1 MRTPAMYTKN
11 LKNHVITT
19 QMLLDCLFSVNK
31 RAKNYRDQERKY
43 RHMRYDYYDNE
54 EKNRSKKEEYYRKK
68 DLMLSIIEPVCIHRE
83 VFERSWRERIYDYD
97 DEYWQYYEQGGFV
110 HTGGYWDN
118 IEADLK
124 IARDLI
130 SYADAFEYVYLDE
143 NNKIRSKIIKNTD
156 AYPLYDAEGK
166 YYCFVENWT
175 DSDTRLSYSNVY
187 YPDRVEIYKGRELV
201 DTKENLTGLPIWY
214 SSLDKTK
221 YDNFGDPFLLDLIP
235 IMDSVENLLSKLD
248 DAVTTLSM
256 NPFGVVSGQRIKSEI
271 PKDIVGVTLNLEDG
285 GSFNYANATMDKDSI
300 KLELDYLIQQFYAVA
315 CVPSSILGQ
324 SNVANVS
331 ETSITMLYQQTSNFN
346 RQFITEM
353 TKGFMQRMEYIRK
366 LMEIQ
371 GQTVTDEV
379 FDSINFLFNVSKPVD
394 NEANMNNMKIQYD
407 CGAISKQTIIDKS
420 PYTTDTALELQRL
433 QDEAKVSQE
442 IEELTP
448 VPDTKTEEIV
458 IDDENN

>member
-1 MRTPAMYTKN
+1 MVLIDKI
-11 LKNHVITT
+11 K
-19 QMLLDCLFSVNK
+19 DFFG
-31 RAKNYRDQERKY
+31 
-43 RHMRYDYYDNE
+43 
-54 EKNRSKKEEYYRKK
+54 SKKDGGIMSGDKMWFETEIDKIRYADRIRRVKKIDSYLAREHKVLERPDFQFKGHTYETAKIVLQTLKSIVKFHSSFICGEPVSITGDKEFVSALNKIYRKG
-68 DLMLSIIEPVCIHRE
+68 
-83 VFERSWRERIYDYD
+83 DY
-97 DEYWQYYEQGGFV
+97 
-110 HTGGYWDN
+110 

-143 NNKIRSKIIKNTD
+143 DNKIRSKIIKNTD

-187 YPDRVEIYKGRELV
+187 YPDRVEIYRGRELV

-442 IEELTP
+442 IEESTP

>member
-1 MRTPAMYTKN
+1 MVLIDKIKDF
-11 LKNHVITT
+11 LG
-19 QMLLDCLFSVNK
+19 
-31 RAKNYRDQERKY
+31 
-43 RHMRYDYYDNE
+43 
-54 EKNRSKKEEYYRKK
+54 SKKDGGIMSGDKMWFETEIDKIRYADRIRRVKKIDSYLAREHKVLERPDFQFKGHTYETAKIVLQTLKSIVKFHSSFICGEPVSITGDKEFVSALNKIYRKG
-68 DLMLSIIEPVCIHRE
+68 
-83 VFERSWRERIYDYD
+83 DY
-97 DEYWQYYEQGGFV
+97 
-110 HTGGYWDN
+110 

>member
-1 MRTPAMYTKN
+1 MVLIDKIKDF
-11 LKNHVITT
+11 LG
-19 QMLLDCLFSVNK
+19 
-31 RAKNYRDQERKY
+31 
-43 RHMRYDYYDNE
+43 
-54 EKNRSKKEEYYRKK
+54 SKKDGGIMPGNKMWFETEIDKIRYADRIRRVKK
-68 DLMLSIIEPVCIHRE
+68 IDSYLAREHKVLERPDFQFKGHTYETAKIVLQTLKSIVKFHSSFICGEPVSITGDKE
-83 VFERSWRERIYDYD
+83 FVSALNKIYKKGDY
-97 DEYWQYYEQGGFV
+97 
-110 HTGGYWDN
+110 

-143 NNKIRSKIIKNTD
+143 DNKIRSKIIKNTD

-187 YPDRVEIYKGRELV
+187 YPDRVQIYKGRELV

-248 DAVTTLSM
+248 DAVTTLSL

>member
-1 MRTPAMYTKN
+1 MVLIDKIKDF
-11 LKNHVITT
+11 LG
-19 QMLLDCLFSVNK
+19 
-31 RAKNYRDQERKY
+31 
-43 RHMRYDYYDNE
+43 
-54 EKNRSKKEEYYRKK
+54 SKKDGGIMPGNKMWFETEIDKIRYADRIRRVKKIDSYLAREHRVLERPDFQFKGHTYETAKIVLQTLKSIVKFHSSFICGEPVSITGDKEFVSALNKIYRKG
-68 DLMLSIIEPVCIHRE
+68 
-83 VFERSWRERIYDYD
+83 DY
-97 DEYWQYYEQGGFV
+97 
-110 HTGGYWDN
+110 

-187 YPDRVEIYKGRELV
+187 YPDRVEIYRGRELV

>member
-1 MRTPAMYTKN
+1 MVLIDKI
-11 LKNHVITT
+11 K
-19 QMLLDCLFSVNK
+19 DFFG
-31 RAKNYRDQERKY
+31 
-43 RHMRYDYYDNE
+43 
-54 EKNRSKKEEYYRKK
+54 SKKDGGIMPGNKMWFETEINKIRYADRIRRVKKIDSYLAREHKVLERPNFQFKGHTYETAKIVLQTLKSIVKFHSSFICGEPVSITGDKEFVSALNKIYRKG
-68 DLMLSIIEPVCIHRE
+68 DYIE
-83 VFERSWRERIYDYD
+83 
-97 DEYWQYYEQGGFV
+97 
-110 HTGGYWDN
+110 T
-118 IEADLK
+118 DLK

-143 NNKIRSKIIKNTD
+143 DNKIRSKVIKNTD

-256 NPFGVVSGQRIKSEI
+256 NPLGVVSGQRIDSEI

-285 GSFNYANATMDKDSI
+285 ASFNYANASMDKDSI

-366 LMEIQ
+366 LMAIQ

-394 NEANMNNMKIQYD
+394 NEANMNNMKLQYD

-433 QDEAKVSQE
+433 QDEAKVSQG

-448 VPDTKTEEIV
+448 VPDTKTEKIV

>member
-1 MRTPAMYTKN
+1 MVLIDKI
-11 LKNHVITT
+11 K
-19 QMLLDCLFSVNK
+19 DFFG
-31 RAKNYRDQERKY
+31 
-43 RHMRYDYYDNE
+43 
-54 EKNRSKKEEYYRKK
+54 SKKDGGIMPGNKMWFETEIDKIRYADRIRRVKKIDSYLAREHKVLERPDFQFKGHTYETAKIVLQTLKSIVKFHSSFICGEPVSITGDKEFVSALNKIYRKG
-68 DLMLSIIEPVCIHRE
+68 
-83 VFERSWRERIYDYD
+83 DY
-97 DEYWQYYEQGGFV
+97 
-110 HTGGYWDN
+110 

>member
-1 MRTPAMYTKN
+1 MVLIDKI
-11 LKNHVITT
+11 K
-19 QMLLDCLFSVNK
+19 DFFG
-31 RAKNYRDQERKY
+31 
-43 RHMRYDYYDNE
+43 
-54 EKNRSKKEEYYRKK
+54 SKKDGGIMPGNKMWFETEIDKIRYADRIRRVKKIDSYLAREHKVLERPDFQFKGHTYETAKIVLQTLKSIVKFHSSFICGEPVSITGDKEFVSTLNKIYRKG
-68 DLMLSIIEPVCIHRE
+68 
-83 VFERSWRERIYDYD
+83 DY
-97 DEYWQYYEQGGFV
+97 
-110 HTGGYWDN
+110 

-248 DAVTTLSM
+248 DAVTTLSL

-442 IEELTP
+442 IEELTT
-448 VPDTKTEEIV
+448 VPDTKTEKIV

>member
-1 MRTPAMYTKN
+1 MVLIDKIKDF
-11 LKNHVITT
+11 LG
-19 QMLLDCLFSVNK
+19 
-31 RAKNYRDQERKY
+31 
-43 RHMRYDYYDNE
+43 
-54 EKNRSKKEEYYRKK
+54 SKKDGGIMPGNKMWFETEIDKIRYADRIRRVKKIDSYLAREHKVLERPDFQFKGHTYETAKIVLQTLKSIVKFHSSFICGEPVSITGDKEFVSALNKIYRKG
-68 DLMLSIIEPVCIHRE
+68 
-83 VFERSWRERIYDYD
+83 DY
-97 DEYWQYYEQGGFV
+97 
-110 HTGGYWDN
+110 

-187 YPDRVEIYKGRELV
+187 YPDRVEIYKGRGLV

-248 DAVTTLSM
+248 DAVTTLSL

-442 IEELTP
+442 TEELTT
-448 VPDTKTEEIV
+448 VPDTKTEKIV

>member
-1 MRTPAMYTKN
+1 MVLIDKIKDF
-11 LKNHVITT
+11 LG
-19 QMLLDCLFSVNK
+19 
-31 RAKNYRDQERKY
+31 
-43 RHMRYDYYDNE
+43 
-54 EKNRSKKEEYYRKK
+54 SKKDGGIMPGNKMWFETEIDKIRYADRIRRVKKIDSYLAREHKVLERPDFQFKGHTYETAKIVLQTLKSIVKFHSSFICGEPVSITGDKEFVSALNKIYRKG
-68 DLMLSIIEPVCIHRE
+68 
-83 VFERSWRERIYDYD
+83 DY
-97 DEYWQYYEQGGFV
+97 
-110 HTGGYWDN
+110 

-442 IEELTP
+442 TEELTT
-448 VPDTKTEEIV
+448 VPDTKTEKIV

>member
-1 MRTPAMYTKN
+1 MVLIDKIKDF
-11 LKNHVITT
+11 LG
-19 QMLLDCLFSVNK
+19 
-31 RAKNYRDQERKY
+31 
-43 RHMRYDYYDNE
+43 
-54 EKNRSKKEEYYRKK
+54 SKKDGGIMPGNKMWFETEIDKIRYADRIRRVKKIDSYLAREHKVLERPDFQFKGHTYETAKIVLQTLKSIVKFHSSFICGEPVSITGDKEFVSALNKIYRKG
-68 DLMLSIIEPVCIHRE
+68 
-83 VFERSWRERIYDYD
+83 DY
-97 DEYWQYYEQGGFV
+97 
-110 HTGGYWDN
+110 

-187 YPDRVEIYKGRELV
+187 YPDRVEIYKGRGLV

-248 DAVTTLSM
+248 DAVTTLSL

>member
-1 MRTPAMYTKN
+1 MVLIDKIKDF
-11 LKNHVITT
+11 LG
-19 QMLLDCLFSVNK
+19 
-31 RAKNYRDQERKY
+31 
-43 RHMRYDYYDNE
+43 
-54 EKNRSKKEEYYRKK
+54 SKKDGGIMPGNKMWFETEIDKIRYADRIRRVKK
-68 DLMLSIIEPVCIHRE
+68 IDSYLAREHKVLERPDFQFKGHTYETAKIVLQTLKSIVKFHSSFICGEPVSITGDKE
-83 VFERSWRERIYDYD
+83 FVSALNKIYKKGDY
-97 DEYWQYYEQGGFV
+97 
-110 HTGGYWDN
+110 

-143 NNKIRSKIIKNTD
+143 DNKIRSKIIKNTD

-433 QDEAKVSQE
+433 QDETKVSQE
-442 IEELTP
+442 TEELTT
-448 VPDTKTEEIV
+448 VPDTKTEKIV

>member
-1 MRTPAMYTKN
+1 MVLIDKIKDF
-11 LKNHVITT
+11 LG
-19 QMLLDCLFSVNK
+19 
-31 RAKNYRDQERKY
+31 
-43 RHMRYDYYDNE
+43 
-54 EKNRSKKEEYYRKK
+54 SKKDGGIMPGNKMWFETEIDKIRYADRIRRVKKIDSYLAREHKVLERPDFQFKGHTYETAKIVLQTLKSIVKFYSSFICGEPVSITGDKEFVSALNKIYRKG
-68 DLMLSIIEPVCIHRE
+68 
-83 VFERSWRERIYDYD
+83 DY
-97 DEYWQYYEQGGFV
+97 
-110 HTGGYWDN
+110 

>member
-1 MRTPAMYTKN
+1 MVLIDKI
-11 LKNHVITT
+11 K
-19 QMLLDCLFSVNK
+19 DFFG
-31 RAKNYRDQERKY
+31 
-43 RHMRYDYYDNE
+43 
-54 EKNRSKKEEYYRKK
+54 SKKDGGIMSGDKMWFETEIDKIRYADRIRRVKKIDSYLAREHKVLERPDFQFKGHTYETAKIVLQSLKSIVKFHSSFICGEPVSITGDKEFVSALNKIYRKG
-68 DLMLSIIEPVCIHRE
+68 
-83 VFERSWRERIYDYD
+83 DY
-97 DEYWQYYEQGGFV
+97 
-110 HTGGYWDN
+110 

-143 NNKIRSKIIKNTD
+143 DNKIRSKIIKNTD

-187 YPDRVEIYKGRELV
+187 YPNRVEIYKGRELV

-221 YDNFGDPFLLDLIP
+221 YDNFGDSFLFDLIP

-346 RQFITEM
+346 RQFIIEM

>member
-1 MRTPAMYTKN
+1 MVLIDKI
-11 LKNHVITT
+11 K
-19 QMLLDCLFSVNK
+19 DFFG
-31 RAKNYRDQERKY
+31 
-43 RHMRYDYYDNE
+43 
-54 EKNRSKKEEYYRKK
+54 SKKDGGIMSGDKMWFETEIDKIRYADRIRRVKK
-68 DLMLSIIEPVCIHRE
+68 IDSYLAREHKVLERPDFQFKGHTYETAKIVLQTLKSIVKFHSSYICGSQISITGDKEFVSVLNKIYKKGNYSKIDLQV
-83 VFERSWRERIYDYD
+83 
-97 DEYWQYYEQGGFV
+97 
-110 HTGGYWDN
+110 
-118 IEADLK
+118 
-124 IARDLI
+124 ARDLI
-130 SYADAFEYVYLDE
+130 TYGDAFEYVYLDG
-143 NNKIRSKIIKNTD
+143 NNKIHSKIIKNTD
-156 AYPLYDAEGK
+156 AYPLYDTEGK
-166 YYCFVENWT
+166 YYSFVENWT

-187 YPDRVEIYKGRELV
+187 YPNRVEIYKGRELV

-271 PKDIVGVTLNLEDG
+271 PKDIVGATLNLEDG

-315 CVPSSILGQ
+315 CIPSSLLG
-324 SNVANVS
+324 NTNIANVS
-331 ETSITMLYQQTSNFN
+331 ENSISMLYQQTQNLCN
-346 RQFITEM
+346 QYMIMMLE
-353 TKGFMQRMEYIRK
+353 GFMQRMEYIRK

-379 FDSINFLFNVSKPVD
+379 FDSINFTFNVARPVD

>member
-1 MRTPAMYTKN
+1 MVLIDKIKDF
-11 LKNHVITT
+11 LG
-19 QMLLDCLFSVNK
+19 
-31 RAKNYRDQERKY
+31 
-43 RHMRYDYYDNE
+43 
-54 EKNRSKKEEYYRKK
+54 SKKDGGIMSGDKMWFETEIDKIRYADRIRRVKKIDSYLAREHKVLERPDFQFKGHTYETAKIVLQTLKSIVKFHSSFICGEPVSITGDKEFVSALNKIYRKG
-68 DLMLSIIEPVCIHRE
+68 
-83 VFERSWRERIYDYD
+83 DY
-97 DEYWQYYEQGGFV
+97 
-110 HTGGYWDN
+110 

-156 AYPLYDAEGK
+156 AYPLYDAKGK

>member
-1 MRTPAMYTKN
+1 MVLIDKI
-11 LKNHVITT
+11 K
-19 QMLLDCLFSVNK
+19 DFFG
-31 RAKNYRDQERKY
+31 
-43 RHMRYDYYDNE
+43 
-54 EKNRSKKEEYYRKK
+54 SKKDGGIMSGDKMWFETEIDKIRYADRIRRVKKIDSYLAREHKVLERPDFQFKGHTYETAKIVLQTLKSIVKFHSSFICGEPVSITGDKEFVSALNKIYRKG
-68 DLMLSIIEPVCIHRE
+68 
-83 VFERSWRERIYDYD
+83 DY
-97 DEYWQYYEQGGFV
+97 
-110 HTGGYWDN
+110 

-143 NNKIRSKIIKNTD
+143 DNKIRSKIIKNTD

>member
-1 MRTPAMYTKN
+1 MVLIDKIKDF
-11 LKNHVITT
+11 LG
-19 QMLLDCLFSVNK
+19 
-31 RAKNYRDQERKY
+31 
-43 RHMRYDYYDNE
+43 
-54 EKNRSKKEEYYRKK
+54 SKKDGGIMPGNKMWFETEIDKIRYADRIRRVKKIDSYLAREHRVLERPDFQFKGHTYETAKIVLQTLKSIVKFHSSFICGEPVSITGDKEFVSALNKIYRKG
-68 DLMLSIIEPVCIHRE
+68 
-83 VFERSWRERIYDYD
+83 DY
-97 DEYWQYYEQGGFV
+97 
-110 HTGGYWDN
+110 

-143 NNKIRSKIIKNTD
+143 DNKIRSKIIKNTD
-156 AYPLYDAEGK
+156 AYPLYDTEGK

-331 ETSITMLYQQTSNFN
+331 ETSITMLYQQTSNYN

>member
-1 MRTPAMYTKN
+1 MVLIDKI
-11 LKNHVITT
+11 K
-19 QMLLDCLFSVNK
+19 DFFG
-31 RAKNYRDQERKY
+31 
-43 RHMRYDYYDNE
+43 
-54 EKNRSKKEEYYRKK
+54 SKKDGGIMSGDKMWFETEIDKIRYADRIRRVKKIDSYLAREHKVLERPDFQFKGHTYETAKIVLQTLKSIVKFHSSFICGEPVSITGDKEFVSALNKIYRKG
-68 DLMLSIIEPVCIHRE
+68 
-83 VFERSWRERIYDYD
+83 DY
-97 DEYWQYYEQGGFV
+97 
-110 HTGGYWDN
+110 

-143 NNKIRSKIIKNTD
+143 DNKIRSKIIKNTD

-187 YPDRVEIYKGRELV
+187 YPDRVEIYRGRELV

-442 IEELTP
+442 TEELTT
-448 VPDTKTEEIV
+448 VPDTKTEKIV

>member
-1 MRTPAMYTKN
+1 MVLIDKIKDF
-11 LKNHVITT
+11 LG
-19 QMLLDCLFSVNK
+19 
-31 RAKNYRDQERKY
+31 
-43 RHMRYDYYDNE
+43 
-54 EKNRSKKEEYYRKK
+54 SKKDGGIMPGNKMWFKTEIDKIRYADRIRRVKKIDSYLAREHKVLERPDFQFKGHTYETAKIVLQTLKSIVKFHSSFICGEPVSITGDKEFVSALNKIYRKG
-68 DLMLSIIEPVCIHRE
+68 
-83 VFERSWRERIYDYD
+83 DY
-97 DEYWQYYEQGGFV
+97 
-110 HTGGYWDN
+110 

>member
-1 MRTPAMYTKN
+1 MVLIDKI
-11 LKNHVITT
+11 K
-19 QMLLDCLFSVNK
+19 DFFG
-31 RAKNYRDQERKY
+31 
-43 RHMRYDYYDNE
+43 
-54 EKNRSKKEEYYRKK
+54 SKKDGGIMSGDKMWFETEIDKIRYADRIRRVKKIDSYLAREHKVLERPDFQFKGHTYETAKIVLQTLKSIVKFHSSFICGEPVSITGDKEFVSALNKIYRKG
-68 DLMLSIIEPVCIHRE
+68 
-83 VFERSWRERIYDYD
+83 DY
-97 DEYWQYYEQGGFV
+97 
-110 HTGGYWDN
+110 

-143 NNKIRSKIIKNTD
+143 DNKIRSKIIKNTD
-156 AYPLYDAEGK
+156 SYPLYDAEGK

-187 YPDRVEIYKGRELV
+187 YPDRVEIYRGRELV

>member
-1 MRTPAMYTKN
+1 MVLIDKI
-11 LKNHVITT
+11 K
-19 QMLLDCLFSVNK
+19 DFFG
-31 RAKNYRDQERKY
+31 
-43 RHMRYDYYDNE
+43 
-54 EKNRSKKEEYYRKK
+54 SKKDGGIMSGDKMWFETEIDKIRYADRIRRVKKIDSYLAREHKVLERPDFQFKGHTYETAKIVLQTLKSIVKFHSSFICGEPVSITGDKEFVSALNKIYRKG
-68 DLMLSIIEPVCIHRE
+68 
-83 VFERSWRERIYDYD
+83 DY
-97 DEYWQYYEQGGFV
+97 
-110 HTGGYWDN
+110 

-143 NNKIRSKIIKNTD
+143 DNKIRSKIIKNTD

-187 YPDRVEIYKGRELV
+187 YPDRVEIYRGRELV

-285 GSFNYANATMDKDSI
+285 GSFNYANTTMDKDSI

>member
-1 MRTPAMYTKN
+1 
-11 LKNHVITT
+11 
-19 QMLLDCLFSVNK
+19 
-31 RAKNYRDQERKY
+31 
-43 RHMRYDYYDNE
+43 
-54 EKNRSKKEEYYRKK
+54 
-68 DLMLSIIEPVCIHRE
+68 
-83 VFERSWRERIYDYD
+83 
-97 DEYWQYYEQGGFV
+97 
-110 HTGGYWDN
+110 
-118 IEADLK
+118 
-124 IARDLI
+124 
-130 SYADAFEYVYLDE
+130 
-143 NNKIRSKIIKNTD
+143 
-156 AYPLYDAEGK
+156 
-166 YYCFVENWT
+166 
-175 DSDTRLSYSNVY
+175 
-187 YPDRVEIYKGRELV
+187 
-201 DTKENLTGLPIWY
+201 
-214 SSLDKTK
+214 
-221 YDNFGDPFLLDLIP
+221 
-235 IMDSVENLLSKLD
+235 MDSVENLLSKLD

-271 PKDIVGVTLNLEDG
+271 PKDIVGATLNLEDG

-315 CVPSSILGQ
+315 CIPSSLLG
-324 SNVANVS
+324 NTNIANVS
-331 ETSITMLYQQTSNFN
+331 ENSISMLYQQTQNLCN
-346 RQFITEM
+346 QYMIMMLE
-353 TKGFMQRMEYIRK
+353 GFMQRMEYIRK

-379 FDSINFLFNVSKPVD
+379 FDSINFTFNVARPVD

>member
-1 MRTPAMYTKN
+1 MVLIDKI
-11 LKNHVITT
+11 K
-19 QMLLDCLFSVNK
+19 DFFG
-31 RAKNYRDQERKY
+31 
-43 RHMRYDYYDNE
+43 
-54 EKNRSKKEEYYRKK
+54 SKKDGGIMPGNKMWFETEIDKIRYADRIRRVKKIDSYLAREHKVLERPDFQFKGHTYETAKIVLQTLKSIVKFHSSFICGEPVSITGDKEFVSALNKIYRKG
-68 DLMLSIIEPVCIHRE
+68 
-83 VFERSWRERIYDYD
+83 DY
-97 DEYWQYYEQGGFV
+97 
-110 HTGGYWDN
+110 

-458 IDDENN
+458 IDDKNN

>member
-1 MRTPAMYTKN
+1 MVLIDKI
-11 LKNHVITT
+11 K
-19 QMLLDCLFSVNK
+19 DFFG
-31 RAKNYRDQERKY
+31 
-43 RHMRYDYYDNE
+43 
-54 EKNRSKKEEYYRKK
+54 SKKDGGIMPGNKMWFETEIDKIRYADRIRRVKKIDSYLAREHKVLERPDFQFKGHTYETAKIVLQTLKSIVKFHSSFICGEPVSITGDKEFVSALNKIYRKG
-68 DLMLSIIEPVCIHRE
+68 
-83 VFERSWRERIYDYD
+83 DY
-97 DEYWQYYEQGGFV
+97 
-110 HTGGYWDN
+110 

-143 NNKIRSKIIKNTD
+143 DNKIRSKIIKNTD
-156 AYPLYDAEGK
+156 AYPLYDTEGK

>member
-1 MRTPAMYTKN
+1 MVLIDKI
-11 LKNHVITT
+11 K
-19 QMLLDCLFSVNK
+19 DFFG
-31 RAKNYRDQERKY
+31 
-43 RHMRYDYYDNE
+43 
-54 EKNRSKKEEYYRKK
+54 SKKDGGIMPGNKMWFETEIDKIRYADRIRRVKKIDSYLAREHKVLERPDFQFKGHTYETAKIVLQTLKSIVKFHSSFICGEPVSITGDKEFVSALNKIYRKG
-68 DLMLSIIEPVCIHRE
+68 
-83 VFERSWRERIYDYD
+83 DY
-97 DEYWQYYEQGGFV
+97 
-110 HTGGYWDN
+110 

-143 NNKIRSKIIKNTD
+143 DNKIRSKIIKNTD

-371 GQTVTDEV
+371 GQTVMDEV

-442 IEELTP
+442 TEELTT
-448 VPDTKTEEIV
+448 VPDTKTEKIV

>member
-1 MRTPAMYTKN
+1 MVLIDKI
-11 LKNHVITT
+11 K
-19 QMLLDCLFSVNK
+19 DFFG
-31 RAKNYRDQERKY
+31 
-43 RHMRYDYYDNE
+43 
-54 EKNRSKKEEYYRKK
+54 SKKDGGIMSGDKMWFETEIDKIRYADRIRRVKKIDSYLAREHKVLERPDFQFKGHTYETAKIVLQTLKSIVKFHSSFICGEPVSITGDKEFVFALNKIYRKG
-68 DLMLSIIEPVCIHRE
+68 
-83 VFERSWRERIYDYD
+83 DY
-97 DEYWQYYEQGGFV
+97 
-110 HTGGYWDN
+110 

-143 NNKIRSKIIKNTD
+143 DNKIRSKIIKNTD

-187 YPDRVEIYKGRELV
+187 YPDRVEIYRGRELV

>member
-1 MRTPAMYTKN
+1 MVLIDKI
-11 LKNHVITT
+11 K
-19 QMLLDCLFSVNK
+19 DFFG
-31 RAKNYRDQERKY
+31 
-43 RHMRYDYYDNE
+43 
-54 EKNRSKKEEYYRKK
+54 SKKDGGIMPGNKMWFETEINKIRYADRIRRVKKIDSYLAREHKVLERPDFQFKGHTYETAKIVLQTLISIVKFHSSFICGEPVSITGDKEFVSALNKIYRKG
-68 DLMLSIIEPVCIHRE
+68 
-83 VFERSWRERIYDYD
+83 DY
-97 DEYWQYYEQGGFV
+97 
-110 HTGGYWDN
+110 

-143 NNKIRSKIIKNTD
+143 DNKIRSKIIKNTD

-442 IEELTP
+442 TEELTP
-448 VPDTKTEEIV
+448 VPDTKTEKIV

>member
-1 MRTPAMYTKN
+1 MVLIDKI
-11 LKNHVITT
+11 K
-19 QMLLDCLFSVNK
+19 DFFG
-31 RAKNYRDQERKY
+31 
-43 RHMRYDYYDNE
+43 
-54 EKNRSKKEEYYRKK
+54 SKKDGGIMSGDKMWFETEIDKIRYADRIRRVKKIDSYLAREHKVLERPDFQFKGHTYETAKIVLQTLKSIVKFHSSFICGEPVSITGDKEFVSALNKIYRKG
-68 DLMLSIIEPVCIHRE
+68 
-83 VFERSWRERIYDYD
+83 DY
-97 DEYWQYYEQGGFV
+97 
-110 HTGGYWDN
+110 

-143 NNKIRSKIIKNTD
+143 DNKIRSKIIKNTD

-394 NEANMNNMKIQYD
+394 NEANMNNMKLQYD

>member
-1 MRTPAMYTKN
+1 MVLIDKI
-11 LKNHVITT
+11 K
-19 QMLLDCLFSVNK
+19 DFFG
-31 RAKNYRDQERKY
+31 
-43 RHMRYDYYDNE
+43 
-54 EKNRSKKEEYYRKK
+54 SKKDGGIMSGDKMWFETEIDKIRYADRIRRVKKIGSYLAREHKVLERPDFQFKGHTYETAKIVLQTLKSIVKFHSSFICGEPVSITGDKEFVSALNKIYRKG
-68 DLMLSIIEPVCIHRE
+68 
-83 VFERSWRERIYDYD
+83 DY
-97 DEYWQYYEQGGFV
+97 
-110 HTGGYWDN
+110 

-143 NNKIRSKIIKNTD
+143 DNKIRSKIIKNTD

-187 YPDRVEIYKGRELV
+187 YPDRVEIYRGRELV

>member
-1 MRTPAMYTKN
+1 MVLIDKI
-11 LKNHVITT
+11 K
-19 QMLLDCLFSVNK
+19 DFFG
-31 RAKNYRDQERKY
+31 
-43 RHMRYDYYDNE
+43 
-54 EKNRSKKEEYYRKK
+54 SKKDGGIMPGNKMWFETEINKIRYADRIRRVKKIDSYLAREHKVLERPDFQFKGHTYETAKIVLQTLKSIVKFHSSFICGEPVSITGDKEFVSALNKIYRKG
-68 DLMLSIIEPVCIHRE
+68 
-83 VFERSWRERIYDYD
+83 DY
-97 DEYWQYYEQGGFV
+97 
-110 HTGGYWDN
+110 

-143 NNKIRSKIIKNTD
+143 DNKIRSKIIKNTD

-442 IEELTP
+442 TEELTP
-448 VPDTKTEEIV
+448 VPDTKTEKIV

>member
-1 MRTPAMYTKN
+1 MVLIDKI
-11 LKNHVITT
+11 K
-19 QMLLDCLFSVNK
+19 DFFG
-31 RAKNYRDQERKY
+31 
-43 RHMRYDYYDNE
+43 
-54 EKNRSKKEEYYRKK
+54 SKKDGGIMPGNKMWFETEIDKIRYADRIRRVKKIDSYLAREHKVLERPDFQFKGHTYETAKVVLQTLKSIVKFHSSFICGEPVSITGDKEFVSALNKIYRKG
-68 DLMLSIIEPVCIHRE
+68 
-83 VFERSWRERIYDYD
+83 DY
-97 DEYWQYYEQGGFV
+97 
-110 HTGGYWDN
+110 

>member
-1 MRTPAMYTKN
+1 MVLIDKIKDF
-11 LKNHVITT
+11 LG
-19 QMLLDCLFSVNK
+19 
-31 RAKNYRDQERKY
+31 
-43 RHMRYDYYDNE
+43 
-54 EKNRSKKEEYYRKK
+54 SKKDGGIMPGNKMWFETEIDKIRYADRIRRVKK
-68 DLMLSIIEPVCIHRE
+68 IDSYLAREHKVLERPDFQFKGHTYETAKIVLQTLKSIVKFHSSFICGEPVSITGDKE
-83 VFERSWRERIYDYD
+83 FVSALNKIYKKGDY
-97 DEYWQYYEQGGFV
+97 
-110 HTGGYWDN
+110 

-143 NNKIRSKIIKNTD
+143 DNKIRSKIIKNTD

-187 YPDRVEIYKGRELV
+187 YPDRVQIYKGRELV

-248 DAVTTLSM
+248 DAVTTLSL

-442 IEELTP
+442 IEELTT
-448 VPDTKTEEIV
+448 VPDTKTEKIV

>member
-1 MRTPAMYTKN
+1 MVLIDKI
-11 LKNHVITT
+11 K
-19 QMLLDCLFSVNK
+19 DFFG
-31 RAKNYRDQERKY
+31 
-43 RHMRYDYYDNE
+43 
-54 EKNRSKKEEYYRKK
+54 SKKDGGIMSGDKMWFETEIDKIRYADRIRRVKKIDSYLAREHKVLERPDFQFKGHTYETAKIVLQTLKSIVKFHSSFICGEPVSITGDKEFVSALNKIYRKG
-68 DLMLSIIEPVCIHRE
+68 
-83 VFERSWRERIYDYD
+83 DY
-97 DEYWQYYEQGGFV
+97 
-110 HTGGYWDN
+110 

-143 NNKIRSKIIKNTD
+143 DNKIRSKIIKNTD

-271 PKDIVGVTLNLEDG
+271 PKDSVGVTLNLEDG

>member
-1 MRTPAMYTKN
+1 MVLIDKI
-11 LKNHVITT
+11 K
-19 QMLLDCLFSVNK
+19 DFFG
-31 RAKNYRDQERKY
+31 
-43 RHMRYDYYDNE
+43 
-54 EKNRSKKEEYYRKK
+54 SKKDGGIMSGDKMWFETEIDKIRYADRIRRVKKIDSYLAREHKVLERPDFQFKGHTYETAKIVLQTLKSIVKFHSSFICGEPVSITGDKEFVSALNKIYRKG
-68 DLMLSIIEPVCIHRE
+68 
-83 VFERSWRERIYDYD
+83 DY
-97 DEYWQYYEQGGFV
+97 
-110 HTGGYWDN
+110 

-143 NNKIRSKIIKNTD
+143 DNKIRSKIIKNTD

-187 YPDRVEIYKGRELV
+187 YPDRVEIYRGRELV

>member
-1 MRTPAMYTKN
+1 MVLIDKI
-11 LKNHVITT
+11 K
-19 QMLLDCLFSVNK
+19 DFFG
-31 RAKNYRDQERKY
+31 
-43 RHMRYDYYDNE
+43 
-54 EKNRSKKEEYYRKK
+54 SKKDGGIMPGNKMWFETEIDKIRYADRIRRVKKIDSYLAREHEVLERPDFQFKGHTYETAKIVLQTLKSIVKFHSSFICGEPVSITGDKEFVSALNKIYRKG
-68 DLMLSIIEPVCIHRE
+68 
-83 VFERSWRERIYDYD
+83 DY
-97 DEYWQYYEQGGFV
+97 
-110 HTGGYWDN
+110 

-143 NNKIRSKIIKNTD
+143 DNKIRSKIIKNTD

-187 YPDRVEIYKGRELV
+187 YPDRVEIYRGRELV

>member
-1 MRTPAMYTKN
+1 MVLIDKIKDF
-11 LKNHVITT
+11 LG
-19 QMLLDCLFSVNK
+19 
-31 RAKNYRDQERKY
+31 
-43 RHMRYDYYDNE
+43 
-54 EKNRSKKEEYYRKK
+54 SKKDGGIMPGNKMWFETEIDKIRYADRIRRVKKIDSYLAREHKVLERPDFQFKGHTYETAKIVLQTLKSIVKFHSSFICGEPVSITGDKEFVSALNKIYRKG
-68 DLMLSIIEPVCIHRE
+68 
-83 VFERSWRERIYDYD
+83 DY
-97 DEYWQYYEQGGFV
+97 
-110 HTGGYWDN
+110 

-187 YPDRVEIYKGRELV
+187 YPDRVEIYRGRELV

>member
-1 MRTPAMYTKN
+1 MVLIDKI
-11 LKNHVITT
+11 K
-19 QMLLDCLFSVNK
+19 DFFG
-31 RAKNYRDQERKY
+31 
-43 RHMRYDYYDNE
+43 
-54 EKNRSKKEEYYRKK
+54 SKKDGGIMSGDKMWFETEIDKIRYADRIRRVKKIDSYLAREHKVLERPDFQFKGHTYETAKIVLQTLKSIVKFHSSFICGEPVSITGDKEFVSALNKIYRKG
-68 DLMLSIIEPVCIHRE
+68 
-83 VFERSWRERIYDYD
+83 DY
-97 DEYWQYYEQGGFV
+97 
-110 HTGGYWDN
+110 

-285 GSFNYANATMDKDSI
+285 GFFNYANATMDKDSI

>member
-1 MRTPAMYTKN
+1 MVLIDKIKDF
-11 LKNHVITT
+11 LG
-19 QMLLDCLFSVNK
+19 
-31 RAKNYRDQERKY
+31 
-43 RHMRYDYYDNE
+43 
-54 EKNRSKKEEYYRKK
+54 SKKDGGIMPGNKMWFETEIDKIRYADRIRRVKK
-68 DLMLSIIEPVCIHRE
+68 IDSYLAREHKVLERPDFQFKGHTYETAKIVLQTLKSIVKFHSSFICGEPVSITGDKE
-83 VFERSWRERIYDYD
+83 FVSALNKIYKKGDY
-97 DEYWQYYEQGGFV
+97 
-110 HTGGYWDN
+110 

-187 YPDRVEIYKGRELV
+187 YPDRVEIYKGRGLV

-248 DAVTTLSM
+248 DAVTTLSL

>member
-1 MRTPAMYTKN
+1 MVLIDKIKDF
-11 LKNHVITT
+11 LG
-19 QMLLDCLFSVNK
+19 
-31 RAKNYRDQERKY
+31 
-43 RHMRYDYYDNE
+43 
-54 EKNRSKKEEYYRKK
+54 SKKDGGIMPGNKMWFETEIDKIRYADRIRRVKKIDSYLAREHKVLERPDFQFKGHTYETAKIVLQTLKSIVKFHSSFICGEPVSITGDKEFVSALNKIYRKG
-68 DLMLSIIEPVCIHRE
+68 
-83 VFERSWRERIYDYD
+83 DY
-97 DEYWQYYEQGGFV
+97 
-110 HTGGYWDN
+110 

-143 NNKIRSKIIKNTD
+143 DNKIRSKIIKNTD

-187 YPDRVEIYKGRELV
+187 YPDRVEIYRGRELV